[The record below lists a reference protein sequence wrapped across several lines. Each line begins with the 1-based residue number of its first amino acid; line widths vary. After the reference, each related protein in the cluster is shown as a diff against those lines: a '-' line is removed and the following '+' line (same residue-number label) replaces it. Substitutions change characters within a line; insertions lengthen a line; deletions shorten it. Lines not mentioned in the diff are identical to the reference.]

1 MTAADIAVDL
11 TGLALIAGFAWYFC
25 QPRTATNATVE
36 GGRQVADTT
45 VKGGYSPTLN
55 RVEAG
60 TPFRLRSHRQ
70 EQAQTA
76 LASPE
81 QGGGKVAEAGRG
93 VTADN
98 RETRLPAVAAA
109 R

>member
-1 MTAADIAVDL
+1 MTAADIAVVL
-11 TGLALIAGFAWYFC
+11 TGLALLAGLAWYFF
-25 QPRTATNATVE
+25 QPRTATDATDE
-36 GGRQVADTT
+36 GGRQVVDTT
-45 VKGGYSPTLN
+45 VTGGYSPSLN

-93 VTADN
+93 VTAGN
-98 RETRLPAVAAA
+98 RETPLPAVAAA